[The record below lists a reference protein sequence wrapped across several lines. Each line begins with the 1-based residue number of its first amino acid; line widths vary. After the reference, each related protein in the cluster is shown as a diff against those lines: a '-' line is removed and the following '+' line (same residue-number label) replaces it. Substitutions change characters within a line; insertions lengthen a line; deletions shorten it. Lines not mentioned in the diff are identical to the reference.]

1 MPDAGHAGG
10 QAPRIEQRGAE
21 ALRSYTDTMAMSVR
35 GALEDVFAADG
46 AALRRL
52 SYADTSVQFVELD
65 DDCAT
70 TLLLDRR
77 PPALLDEPEP
87 AEVTIEL
94 TRDQALQFAH
104 GVLPM
109 PAAVI
114 RGEVSYSGP
123 VRRYLEVDVILREML
138 ARTRD
143 QRDVAPGYVPAAAAP
158 DAIEQDLLAVE
169 TRGLEKSFGPARV
182 LHGLDLTV
190 PAGVISVV
198 LGPSGT
204 GKSVLL
210 QHLSGL
216 MEPDAGEVLIR
227 SQPLEGMSR
236 SELLSLRRQIG
247 VMFQDGAL
255 LSAMTVYENVAFPLR
270 QHTNFDDHVIRAI
283 VEERLNDVGLLD
295 AAERFPSALS
305 GGMRKRAGLARSLV
319 LNPSIVLCDEPD
331 SGLDPV
337 RTALLGD
344 LLVDQH
350 AHYGGTMI
358 VVTHNVALATQIAD
372 HMSVVWQGRVL
383 ASGLKDE
390 LLATESDFIRQFL
403 AGDPIGP
410 LGMDA

>member
-1 MPDAGHAGG
+1 
-10 QAPRIEQRGAE
+10 
-21 ALRSYTDTMAMSVR
+21 
-35 GALEDVFAADG
+35 
-46 AALRRL
+46 
-52 SYADTSVQFVELD
+52 
-65 DDCAT
+65 
-70 TLLLDRR
+70 
-77 PPALLDEPEP
+77 
-87 AEVTIEL
+87 
-94 TRDQALQFAH
+94 
-104 GVLPM
+104 
-109 PAAVI
+109 
-114 RGEVSYSGP
+114 
-123 VRRYLEVDVILREML
+123 
-138 ARTRD
+138 
-143 QRDVAPGYVPAAAAP
+143 
-158 DAIEQDLLAVE
+158 
-169 TRGLEKSFGPARV
+169 
-182 LHGLDLTV
+182 
-190 PAGVISVV
+190 
-198 LGPSGT
+198 
-204 GKSVLL
+204 
-210 QHLSGL
+210 

-270 QHTNFDDHVIRAI
+270 QHTNFDDRVIRAI

-295 AAERFPSALS
+295 AADRFPSALS

-350 AHYGGTMI
+350 AQYGGTMI

-383 ASGLKDE
+383 ASGLKQE
-390 LLATESDFIRQFL
+390 LLATESNFIRQFL
-403 AGDPIGP
+403 AGDPVGP